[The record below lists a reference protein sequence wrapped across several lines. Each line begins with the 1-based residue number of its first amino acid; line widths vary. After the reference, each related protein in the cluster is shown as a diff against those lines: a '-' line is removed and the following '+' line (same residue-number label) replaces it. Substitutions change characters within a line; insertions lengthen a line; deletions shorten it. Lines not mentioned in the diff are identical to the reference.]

1 MADTTDISGR
11 QFAAARALLRMSSD
25 RLAALTGLD
34 AAAILAVEASKVQPA
49 GPDNVVNSMHAALE
63 DHGIRFIPDNGGGE
77 GVRLKFSR
85 SEARRL
91 ATLEGEGG
99 IVADDDV

>member
-1 MADTTDISGR
+1 MPDPNDLSGR
-11 QFAAARALLRMSSD
+11 QFAAARALLRMSVE
-25 RLAALTGLD
+25 RLAELAKLETEMIR
-34 AAAILAVEASKVQPA
+34 AIEASKVQPA
-49 GPDNVVNSMHAALE
+49 GPDHAVSALCGALQ
-63 DHGIRFIPDNGGGE
+63 DSGIRFIPDNSGGE

-85 SEARRL
+85 SETRRL

>member
-1 MADTTDISGR
+1 MPDANDISGR
-11 QFAAARALLRMSSD
+11 QFAAARALLRMSID
-25 RLAALTGLD
+25 RLVTQTGLD
-34 AAAILAVEASKVQPA
+34 AEAIRAVEAAKVQPA
-49 GPDNVVNSMHAALE
+49 GPEPVVNALQAALE
-63 DHGIRFIPDNGGGE
+63 DSGIRFLPDNGGGE

-99 IVADDDV
+99 IVAADDV